1 MSDSLWPRGLQY
13 ARLPCLSPSLRVCS
27 NSCPLSRWCHATISS
42 SVVPFSS
49 CPQSFGI
56 SVFSNELALPSGGQS
71 VLKITLLLSSLT
83 SELYHSSWTLTSD
96 LTSFRGEDLETQREG
111 QPINLWQHHGW
122 APEASQSPRPARL
135 PRNWELPKDASKFIP
150 GWGPWKPLFLS
161 LDSHFIS
168 LLIKISSCRS
178 SPLN

>member
-1 MSDSLWPRGLQY
+1 MTPWTAVRQASL
-13 ARLPCLSPSLRVCS
+13 SF
-27 NSCPLSRWCHATISS
+27 TISQS
-42 SVVPFSS
+42 LLKLMSIESVMPCNHLILCYPLLLLPPIFSS
-49 CPQSFGI
+49 IG
-56 SVFSNELALPSGGQS
+56 VFSNELALPSGGQS
-71 VLKITLLLSSLT
+71 VLKITLLLSSLR

-96 LTSFRGEDLETQREG
+96 LSSFRGEDLETQREG

-122 APEASQSPRPARL
+122 APEVSQSPRPARL

-168 LLIKISSCRS
+168 LLIKISNCRS